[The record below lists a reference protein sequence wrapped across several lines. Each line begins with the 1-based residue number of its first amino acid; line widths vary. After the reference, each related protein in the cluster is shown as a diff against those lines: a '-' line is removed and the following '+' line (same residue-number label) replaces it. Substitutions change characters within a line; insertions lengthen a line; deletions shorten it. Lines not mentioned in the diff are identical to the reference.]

1 MLLKRAAARPMSSYP
16 DGGSKVAGYKARYKI
31 AILISGRG
39 SNMAALIDA
48 CKDEDYPAEVALV
61 LSNRADA
68 PGLDLAK
75 ASQIPTK
82 VIEHEGFDSR
92 EAFDE
97 AMTEALA
104 AADVRLICLAGFMR
118 LLGAEFCQRWRDN
131 VINVHPSLLPA
142 FKGLHV
148 HERMLETGVRI
159 AGATVH
165 FVRPAMDEGPILV
178 QAAVPI
184 AADDTPDT
192 LAARILIQEHR
203 IYPLAVRLIAE
214 GRARAAGGM
223 VAIDHYPLPDQV
235 LINPPTE

>member
-1 MLLKRAAARPMSSYP
+1 M
-16 DGGSKVAGYKARYKI
+16 
-31 AILISGRG
+31 ISGRG

-48 CKDEDYPAEVALV
+48 CRHDDYPAEVALV
-61 LSNRADA
+61 LSNKPDA
-68 PGLDLAK
+68 PGLGIARAAD
-75 ASQIPTK
+75 IPTQ
-82 VIEHEGFDSR
+82 VIEHGAFDSR
-92 EAFDE
+92 EAFDG

-118 LLGAEFCQRWRDN
+118 LLSAEFCQRWRDSL
-131 VINVHPSLLPA
+131 INIHPSLLPA

-159 AGATVH
+159 AGCTVH

-184 AADDTPDT
+184 AADDTPET
-192 LAARILIQEHR
+192 LAARILTQEHR

-214 GRARAAGGM
+214 GRARTAGGM
-223 VAIDHYPLPDQV
+223 VAIDNYALPSDV
-235 LINPPTE
+235 LINPPPE

>member
-1 MLLKRAAARPMSSYP
+1 M
-16 DGGSKVAGYKARYKI
+16 ARYKI

-48 CKDEDYPAEVALV
+48 CREETYPAEVALV

-68 PGLDLAK
+68 PGLEIAK
-75 ASQIPTK
+75 AANIATQ
-82 VIEHEGFDSR
+82 VIEHGEFESR
-92 EAFDE
+92 EAFDA

-104 AADVRLICLAGFMR
+104 ASGVRLICLAGFMR
-118 LLGAEFCQRWRDN
+118 LLSAEFCQRWRDS

-159 AGATVH
+159 AGCTVH

-184 AADDTPDT
+184 AADDTPET
-192 LAARILIQEHR
+192 LAARILVQEHR

-214 GRARAAGGM
+214 GRARPAGGM
-223 VAIDHYPLPDQV
+223 VAIDNYALPEQI
-235 LINPPTE
+235 LINPPPE